1 MKSILRRSCD
11 EATIVSQRILTH
23 LLVLTLSVSIIP
35 CQASSR
41 LRQRSRLR
49 AVFRLVDSSSPS
61 LPCDNKSS
69 RHRSVRLYLLKP
81 DIFLIHSAEGVEETP
96 AGILESRRYDGVR
109 RQFPRVRQWVPG
121 SSCPATLSYPRST
134 TFILVS
140 CFTFYIALELGGDG
154 L

>member
-1 MKSILRRSCD
+1 MAHSVHIVNGTSKQLKPMKLRVRILRRSCD
-11 EATIVSQRILTH
+11 EATIVSQRILTN
-23 LLVLTLSVSIIP
+23 LSVLTLSVSIIP

-69 RHRSVRLYLLKP
+69 RYRSVRLYLLKP

-109 RQFPRVRQWVPG
+109 RQFPRVRSVG
-121 SSCPATLSYPRST
+121 TRK
-134 TFILVS
+134 
-140 CFTFYIALELGGDG
+140 
-154 L
+154 